1 MSFFDKPLFLYRP
14 PYGKHYH
21 EDFETL
27 RFMIDAGV
35 RTVVLSP
42 MNTLNSFGEP
52 YSEHPP
58 IWKWFQTCDFNIL
71 ESLIQ
76 EVLKISPEIRF
87 ILTIDL
93 NSPQWLSRRLL
104 LDSFYSLG
112 EISLHSRWK
121 EETTAYLRAFINY
134 CETRHRERVCGYI
147 LACGRTLEW
156 IESRNDKPGPAKCA
170 AYTQWCRERGLPENP
185 PDFAQMDLSAHGFL
199 RDPQTEKTKI
209 QWLRFCNEL
218 TGRLAEDFIRI
229 ARASITNGSAIGLFF
244 GHTMY
249 ASAGGH
255 NECEQVFDRAAPD
268 FVIGAAC
275 NTEQTIGG
283 NGGFNVAEFML
294 KNRNICF
301 LSECDRL
308 TSTSNLQLSEFIR
321 IPETGHWVRWK
332 TVKEDVAGFRREV
345 GMALIHSFSFWPF
358 NIWGNSYRSSELRDT
373 IRSCIR
379 IWKRYAGKSGK
390 SASQILLVA
399 DPESN
404 YYVNMRYPVVPNVL
418 GWKLRGKIL
427 PESGTAFDTA
437 HFQDLS
443 RMELDCYKL
452 IIFQNLFV
460 VGEEKERILREK
472 ICRNGRT
479 VLFLYAPGIIRKN
492 RYDPT
497 NVERICGTPYAPSG
511 LFIRRYSDWISVY
524 LADVEQLNN
533 PGVFTS
539 ILQTANPHIY
549 SPGAAVWVSEHLL
562 QIHHAKGGRHP
573 VVLPHPIKRITEL
586 FSQRVVGENCCR
598 FSDEF
603 QEPDTKLYLLE
614 N

>member
-1 MSFFDKPLFLYRP
+1 MLPGKERIFFRS
-14 PYGKHYH
+14 
-21 EDFETL
+21 
-27 RFMIDAGV
+27 MIKD
-35 RTVVLSP
+35 LC
-42 MNTLNSFGEP
+42 NS
-52 YSEHPP
+52 
-58 IWKWFQTCDFNIL
+58 N
-71 ESLIQ
+71 
-76 EVLKISPEIRF
+76 R
-87 ILTIDL
+87 
-93 NSPQWLSRRLL
+93 
-104 LDSFYSLG
+104 
-112 EISLHSRWK
+112 
-121 EETTAYLRAFINY
+121 
-134 CETRHRERVCGYI
+134 
-147 LACGRTLEW
+147 LEW
-156 IESRNDKPGPAKCA
+156 VESRNDKPGPAKCA

-404 YYVNMRYPVVPNVL
+404 YY
-418 GWKLRGKIL
+418 
-427 PESGTAFDTA
+427 PESV
-437 HFQDLS
+437 
-443 RMELDCYKL
+443 K
-452 IIFQNLFV
+452 
-460 VGEEKERILREK
+460 
-472 ICRNGRT
+472 
-479 VLFLYAPGIIRKN
+479 
-492 RYDPT
+492 
-497 NVERICGTPYAPSG
+497 
-511 LFIRRYSDWISVY
+511 
-524 LADVEQLNN
+524 
-533 PGVFTS
+533 
-539 ILQTANPHIY
+539 
-549 SPGAAVWVSEHLL
+549 
-562 QIHHAKGGRHP
+562 
-573 VVLPHPIKRITEL
+573 
-586 FSQRVVGENCCR
+586 
-598 FSDEF
+598 
-603 QEPDTKLYLLE
+603 
-614 N
+614 